1 VIPRRRVASQE
12 HSPERGRPPRV
23 FISYSHDSPEHARQV
38 LGLAD
43 RLRNDGIDAI
53 LDQYEVSPKE
63 GWMLWMEREIEQANY
78 VLLVCTAPYLRRVM
92 KREAKGVGLGV
103 CWESHIVYQYLYEDG
118 NLNWRFLPV
127 LFKSGQ
133 VEHIPRP
140 LRAYARY
147 RVDSTDGYECLYRRL
162 TDQLRTRKPPLGEM
176 KKLG

>member
-23 FISYSHDSPEHARQV
+23 FISYSHDSPEHARRV

-92 KREAKGVGLGV
+92 KREAKGVGWECAG
-103 CWESHIVYQYLYEDG
+103 ESHIVYQYLYEDG

-140 LRAYARY
+140 CAPTRGTAWIARTGTNVCIGASLTSCE
-147 RVDSTDGYECLYRRL
+147 RESRL
-162 TDQLRTRKPPLGEM
+162 GRNEETR
-176 KKLG
+176 